1 MGERTDLT
9 KFVIQ
14 SASGLFP
21 EVDILKHVI
30 HDTIRQRAWS
40 VSYEQVEFEKF
51 KRRIQTNDDRYVD
64 HYPVGSIQFVE
75 YWLNHYHNKSMQP
88 IEVPQALR
96 TEEFLKR
103 DYKII
108 TKNEVPH
115 TGRYFVKSV
124 SKLKSGSFLGD
135 MIRWHTAY
143 ASDYDDDTVFSLSSE
158 LDILSEWR
166 VYYIDGK
173 IENISN
179 YDGDPLVFPD
189 VKLINKMI
197 GVFEQT
203 EKTPKSYSIDVAVTN
218 EGTAILEIHPFAS
231 IGLYNTLWGT
241 NLIEAYKDGIEW
253 YKSTNYKL
261 F

>member
-1 MGERTDLT
+1 MAERTELT

-30 HDTIRQRAWS
+30 HDTVRQRAWS
-40 VSYEQVEFEKF
+40 VSYEQIEFEKF
-51 KRRIQTNDDRYVD
+51 KRRIQTNDSRYIE

-103 DYKII
+103 DYKIL
-108 TKNEVPH
+108 TKDKIPH
-115 TGRYFVKSV
+115 HGRYFIKNV
-124 SKLKSGSFLGD
+124 SRSKSGSFLGD
-135 MIRWHTAY
+135 AEKWHIAY
-143 ASDYDDDTVFSLSSE
+143 KGDYDGNSIFSVSPE
-158 LDILSEWR
+158 INILSEWR
-166 VYYIDGK
+166 VYVIDGD

-179 YDGDPLVFPD
+179 YDGNTLIFPD
-189 VKLINKMI
+189 IKLVNKM
-197 GVFEQT
+197 VELF
-203 EKTPKSYSIDVAVTN
+203 KSTGQAPNSFSIDVAVTDK
-218 EGTAILEIHPFAS
+218 GTAILEIHPFAS
-231 IGLYNTLWGT
+231 LGLYHTIWGS
-241 NLIEAYKDGIEW
+241 NLIKAYVDGIEW